1 MLKRALMIAIL
12 SGVFTSISATA
23 QSTCGSTKL
32 YCLIP
37 TAFHTT
43 TATFNFFNE
52 AFGTQVSQ
60 LPLATPASGFIFTFD
75 KSLGVYTA
83 SNESFG
89 PILTERAETIGRH
102 KLYVAFTY
110 QHFGFDEIDGTN
122 LKNVPIVFA
131 FPSVQHPSVLT
142 ATTNRVDAKID
153 QYAAFAS
160 FGLTNRIDVSVAI
173 PFERVS
179 MGVSSK
185 GTEYSTTTTAKTS
198 FQEFLP
204 GSASGIGDLVLA
216 AKGTAFKGE
225 HFRLALGTEVRLPSG
240 DERNF
245 LGSGAVGVK
254 PYIVLSRRGRIAP
267 HLDMGYQWNG
277 NSFLATD
284 QNGKKQQLPT
294 FFSYSGGADIGVSK
308 RLTVV
313 ADLLGQRFFDA
324 PQISSPKS
332 VSIPNQTGSFSSVE
346 PLTGSYSADN
356 LGLGVKVSPVG
367 HLLITANVLIKL
379 DHGGLRSKV
388 VPMAGLSY
396 SF

>member
-1 MLKRALMIAIL
+1 
-12 SGVFTSISATA
+12 
-23 QSTCGSTKL
+23 
-32 YCLIP
+32 LIP

-60 LPLATPASGFIFTFD
+60 LPLATPASGYIFTFD

-83 SNESFG
+83 SSESFG

-122 LKNVPIVFA
+122 LKNIPIVFA
-131 FPSVQHPSVLT
+131 FPSVQNPSVLT
-142 ATTNRVDAKID
+142 ATNNRVDAKID

-160 FGLTNRIDVSVAI
+160 FGLTSRIDVSVAI

-185 GTEYSTTTTAKTS
+185 GTEYSTTTTAKAS

-204 GSASGIGDLVLA
+204 GSASGISDVVLA
-216 AKGTAFKGE
+216 AKGTAFKEGR
-225 HFRLALGTEVRLPSG
+225 FGLALGTEVRLPSG
-240 DERNF
+240 DEHNF

-254 PYIVLSRRGRIAP
+254 PYVVLSRRGRIAP
-267 HLDMGYQWNG
+267 HLDLGYQWNG

-313 ADLLGQRFFDA
+313 ADLMGQRFFDA
-324 PQISSPKS
+324 PQISSPKN
-332 VSIPNQTGSFSSVE
+332 VSIPNQTGPFPSVE
-346 PLTGSYSADN
+346 PLTGGYSADN
-356 LGLGVKVSPVG
+356 LGLGAKISPVG

-379 DHGGLRSKV
+379 DNGGMRAKV

>member
-1 MLKRALMIAIL
+1 
-12 SGVFTSISATA
+12 
-23 QSTCGSTKL
+23 
-32 YCLIP
+32 LIP
-37 TAFHTT
+37 TALHTT
-43 TATFNFFNE
+43 SATFNFFNE

-60 LPLATPASGFIFTFD
+60 LPLATPASGYIFTFD

-110 QHFGFDEIDGTN
+110 QHFGFSEIDGTD

-131 FPSVQHPSVLT
+131 FPSVLNPSVLT

-160 FGLTNRIDVSVAI
+160 FGLTSRVDVSVAI

-185 GTEYSTTTTAKTS
+185 GTEYSTTSNATAS

-204 GSASGIGDLVLA
+204 GSASGIGDVVLA
-216 AKGTAFKGE
+216 AKGTVFKGGR
-225 HFRLALGTEVRLPSG
+225 FGLALGTEVRLPSG

-254 PYIVLSRRGRIAP
+254 PYVALSRKGRVAP
-267 HLDMGYQWNG
+267 HFDLGYQWNG
-277 NSFLATD
+277 DSFLAKD
-284 QNGKKQQLPT
+284 QNGKEQQLPT
-294 FFSYSGGADIGVSK
+294 YFAYSGGADIGVSK

-313 ADLLGQRFFDA
+313 ADLLGQGFFNA
-324 PQISSPKS
+324 PQISSPRS
-332 VSIPNQTGSFSSVE
+332 VSIPNQTGPFTSVE
-346 PLTGSYSADN
+346 PLTGSYNADN
-356 LGLGVKVSPVG
+356 LGLGVKISPIG
-367 HLLITANVLIKL
+367 HLLITANALIKL
-379 DHGGLRSKV
+379 NDGGMRSKV
-388 VPMAGLSY
+388 VPMVGLSY
-396 SF
+396 SFGD

>member
-1 MLKRALMIAIL
+1 MVAIL
-12 SGVFTSISATA
+12 CSVFTSISATA
-23 QSTCGSTKL
+23 QNTCGSTKL

-37 TAFHTT
+37 TALHTT
-43 TATFNFFNE
+43 SATFNFFNE

-60 LPLATPASGFIFTFD
+60 LPLATPASGYIFTFD

-110 QHFGFDEIDGTN
+110 QHFGFSEIDGTD

-131 FPSVQHPSVLT
+131 FPSVLNPSVLT

-160 FGLTNRIDVSVAI
+160 FGLTSRVDVSVAI

-185 GTEYSTTTTAKTS
+185 GTEYSTTSNATAS

-204 GSASGIGDLVLA
+204 GSASGIGDVVLA
-216 AKGTAFKGE
+216 AKGTVFKGGR
-225 HFRLALGTEVRLPSG
+225 FGLALGTEVRLPSD

-254 PYIVLSRRGRIAP
+254 PYVALSHKGRVAP
-267 HLDMGYQWNG
+267 HFDLGYQWNG
-277 NSFLATD
+277 DSFLAKD
-284 QNGKKQQLPT
+284 QNGKEQQLPT
-294 FFSYSGGADIGVSK
+294 YFAYSGGADIGVSK

-313 ADLLGQRFFDA
+313 ADLLGQGFFNA
-324 PQISSPKS
+324 PQISSPRS
-332 VSIPNQTGSFSSVE
+332 VSIPNQTGPFTSVE
-346 PLTGSYSADN
+346 PLTGSYNADN
-356 LGLGVKVSPVG
+356 LGLGVKISPIG
-367 HLLITANVLIKL
+367 HLLITANALIKL
-379 DHGGLRSKV
+379 NDGGMRSKV
-388 VPMAGLSY
+388 VPMVGLSY
-396 SF
+396 SFGD

>member
-1 MLKRALMIAIL
+1 MLKRALMIAVL
-12 SGVFTSISATA
+12 CGVFVSIDTIA
-23 QSTCGSTKL
+23 QNTCGSTKL

-52 AFGTQVSQ
+52 AFGTQATQ

-83 SNESFG
+83 SNDSFG

-131 FPSVQHPSVLT
+131 FPSAQNPSVLT
-142 ATTNRVDAKID
+142 ATNNRVDAKID

-160 FGLTNRIDVSVAI
+160 FGLTSRIDVSVAI

-185 GTEYSTTTTAKTS
+185 GTEYSTTSSATAS

-204 GSASGIGDLVLA
+204 GSASGIGDVVLA
-216 AKGTAFKGE
+216 AKGTVLKERQFG
-225 HFRLALGTEVRLPSG
+225 LALGTEVRLPSG
-240 DERNF
+240 DARNF

-254 PYIVLSRRGRIAP
+254 PYVALSRKGRIAP
-267 HLDMGYQWNG
+267 HLDLGYQWNG
-277 NSFLATD
+277 DSFLATD
-284 QNGKKQQLPT
+284 KNGKEQQLPT
-294 FFSYSGGADIGVSK
+294 YFAYSGGADIGVSK

-313 ADLLGQRFFDA
+313 ADFLGQRFFSA

-332 VSIPNQTGSFSSVE
+332 VSIPNQAGPFTSVE
-346 PLTGSYSADN
+346 PITGSYSADN
-356 LGLGVKVSPVG
+356 LGLGVKMSPIG

-379 DHGGLRSKV
+379 DNGGLRSKV